1 MITLFILAIIFAV
14 ITLFILAVIAAVIL
28 GIELYD
34 IDRSTK

>member
-14 ITLFILAVIAAVIL
+14 ITLFILAVIAVVIL